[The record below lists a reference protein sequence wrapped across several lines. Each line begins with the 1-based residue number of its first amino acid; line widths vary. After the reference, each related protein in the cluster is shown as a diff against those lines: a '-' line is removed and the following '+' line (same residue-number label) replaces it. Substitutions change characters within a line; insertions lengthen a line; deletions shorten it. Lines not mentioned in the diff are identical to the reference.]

1 MKKKNIFGITV
12 AALISAA
19 MLAGCLKVTTDTA
32 TTDTEAAPAA
42 EDIQPEEEKEDVQET
57 ASAGEAGEAEEEAQE
72 VKEPEPE
79 EEAVEE
85 ESAEGPEEAAD
96 DQDTSEEEAVGGLIG
111 CTVYDNSK
119 KEVSLAKIVSQNKVT
134 MLNFWGTFCGPCIQE
149 MPDLA
154 DIERD
159 YKDKGFEIVGI
170 TVDAVDYY
178 TGKLDAHVIRDAED
192 IMKDTNVEYPVV
204 YAGSDILEYAE
215 ISVVPTTFFVDA
227 KGNIIAGP
235 IPGSNSRSG
244 WEKVINKLLK

>member
-1 MKKKNIFGITV
+1 MKKKIIPGIAMAILV
-12 AALISAA
+12 SA
-19 MLAGCLKVTTDTA
+19 MMMAGCSRVQ
-32 TTDTEAAPAA
+32 TDTEKPAA
-42 EDIQPEEEKEDVQET
+42 DPTPVAEDTAQEETEEEVEETSAAKEGEKVREEPLQAEEDQDVSEEAET
-57 ASAGEAGEAEEEAQE
+57 EEEQDTAGEAN
-72 VKEPEPE
+72 
-79 EEAVEE
+79 
-85 ESAEGPEEAAD
+85 S
-96 DQDTSEEEAVGGLIG
+96 GLTG
-111 CTVYDNSK
+111 CVVYDGEQ

-170 TVDAVDYY
+170 TVDAVDYN
-178 TGKLDAHVIRDAED
+178 TGKLDAHVIQDAED
-192 IMKDTNVEYPVV
+192 IMKDTGVEYPVV
-204 YAGSDILEYAE
+204 YAGNDILEYAE

-244 WEKVINKLLK
+244 WEKVINELLK